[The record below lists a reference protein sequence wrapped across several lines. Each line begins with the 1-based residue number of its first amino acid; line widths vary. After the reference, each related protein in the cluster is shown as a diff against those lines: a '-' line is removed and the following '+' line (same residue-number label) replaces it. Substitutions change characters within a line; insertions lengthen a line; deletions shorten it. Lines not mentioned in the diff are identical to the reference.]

1 MHPDQTQAPDWT
13 LYRLPCD
20 SPPLDMDR
28 AHAYTSERQLLNDFH
43 VLIQD
48 CQVLTGYNINGFDLP
63 CLFTRLLW
71 LQMYSILRHYSSV
84 LVGTTIVT
92 TFQKKMVLDLYFYF
106 RIFSSYDLP
115 GFKLDDVARMKLNE
129 TKVPVQSTGL
139 WSWYT
144 QPQVTAHLLQQTSAE
159 NVINFET
166 TSCTPGQFGTFKDYM
181 QYCLKDSF

>member
-1 MHPDQTQAPDWT
+1 
-13 LYRLPCD
+13 
-20 SPPLDMDR
+20 MDR

-71 LQMYSILRHYSSV
+71 LQI
-84 LVGTTIVT
+84 
-92 TFQKKMVLDLYFYF
+92 
-106 RIFSSYDLP
+106 YDLP

-144 QPQVTAHLLQQTSAE
+144 QPQVTAHLLQQNSAE
-159 NVINFET
+159 ECYPI
-166 TSCTPGQFGTFKDYM
+166 
-181 QYCLKDSF
+181 LKPRRVPPANLVLLKTICSIV